1 MKIIGKRGSGKTTFL
16 LAFLSSLIENKIIT
30 YEQVW
35 MYCPTYEMQSC
46 WNKALFSVKNINEL
60 VSNEITQNKLLVFD
74 EIQIVLKK
82 YQRIDETWTR

>member
-1 MKIIGKRGSGKTTFL
+1 MKIIGKRGSGKTTFP

-30 YEQVW
+30 YDL
-35 MYCPTYEMQSC
+35 QSC
-46 WNKALFSVKNINEL
+46 WNKTLFSVKNINEL

-82 YQRIDETWTR
+82 YQRIAETWTR